1 MKRRIL
7 GAGLKQELELK
18 LHFRHFPELQAKLSV
33 HEFELEGELELDL
46 ELERKLE
53 LGSKLE
59 PELDLAPEPE
69 LHFRHAP
76 ELQAELSFR
85 CASSQVYGSSI
96 RRKDRAEVGAEATEG
111 V

>member
-1 MKRRIL
+1 M
-7 GAGLKQELELK
+7 KQELKLK

-33 HEFELEGELELDL
+33 HELELEVELELDL

-85 CASSQVYGSSI
+85 CASSQVFV
-96 RRKDRAEVGAEATEG
+96 VGLRIFQ
-111 V
+111 

>member
-1 MKRRIL
+1 MEALLTSCGRIRFKKL
-7 GAGLKQELELK
+7 EPGLKQELELK

-33 HEFELEGELELDL
+33 HELELEVELELDL

-85 CASSQVYGSSI
+85 CASSQVNYL
-96 RRKDRAEVGAEATEG
+96 
-111 V
+111 

>member
-1 MKRRIL
+1 M
-7 GAGLKQELELK
+7 KQELELK

-33 HEFELEGELELDL
+33 HELELEVELELDL

-76 ELQAELSFR
+76 ELQAELSVR
-85 CASSQVYGSSI
+85 CASSQEPSARIATFGSVSPPQI
-96 RRKDRAEVGAEATEG
+96 GSGPE
-111 V
+111 